1 MYGGLSTKCMETG
14 NLQGAQFIWND
25 DGGDHPEPM
34 IESPEPIIE
43 SPEPM
48 IESHSA
54 ASWLA
59 LRAGSKGTGSRWT
72 RKCESQMQHLCA
84 LVFF

>member
-34 IESPEPIIE
+34 IESPEP
-43 SPEPM
+43 M
-48 IESHSA
+48 IE
-54 ASWLA
+54 
-59 LRAGSKGTGSRWT
+59 
-72 RKCESQMQHLCA
+72 
-84 LVFF
+84 

>member
-1 MYGGLSTKCMETG
+1 MVYGGLSTTCMEID

-34 IESPEPIIE
+34 IESPEPMIE

-54 ASWLA
+54 ASYTGH
-59 LRAGSKGTGSRWT
+59 GSKGTGS
-72 RKCESQMQHLCA
+72 S
-84 LVFF
+84 